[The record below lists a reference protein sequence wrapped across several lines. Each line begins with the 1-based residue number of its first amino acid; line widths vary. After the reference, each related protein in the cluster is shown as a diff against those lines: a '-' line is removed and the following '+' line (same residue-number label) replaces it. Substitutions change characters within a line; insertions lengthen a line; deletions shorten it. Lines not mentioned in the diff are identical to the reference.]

1 MTRSADTGARS
12 RVFISHGRA
21 DVEEARR
28 LKTGLAKSGLTGW
41 LAPDD
46 MVGRE
51 SWAGELNTEIA
62 RCDSFVVLIGST
74 TLASKHVERE
84 VTLAVEHD
92 RLIVPVLIE
101 QIRLTGP
108 LAYLLATRHWVEA
121 IGGLSDD
128 SIEVIAR
135 RSVPGDSPDPTSL
148 PSGIPESAR
157 PPGKVAWDESR
168 VPVPLDPIVGRD
180 ALVAS
185 VLESVRAG
193 RRLTTLRGPGGV
205 GKTRVALEVA
215 RRVAAEDGA
224 SVVFADLAEATSGSE
239 MMVGIANA
247 LGYGG
252 PDPGNPA
259 EVAKTLGQERV
270 VLVCDNLEQ
279 LAADTTPLHRLL
291 EAAPALVAL
300 VTSRTKLGLPGE
312 DVIVVPPLE
321 LGASQTTAE
330 GSSTSPAVEMFL
342 QVARHGDPG
351 FATAVHELAYVD
363 RVCRALD
370 GLPLALE
377 LAASRSAVM
386 SPSQLWERVGSP
398 VAQTSIR
405 PGTGR
410 RHSSVEATIAWSL
423 SLLSPEAAA
432 GFARLGVF
440 TGGFTLEAVEQV
452 CAADDESAADVDQWL
467 AELVDASVVQSADA
481 PSGRRFF
488 MLQLLL
494 AEARRRSSHPDL
506 DRRHATFY
514 AELAEARRPD
524 LIGPSGAAVTKGL
537 ADDLANWSQALGWAA
552 RHDPHLYCRLAR
564 GWRPVWVTTAR
575 PAEMLASPLSSD
587 SRASL
592 TTEES
597 AALDALSAIAGY
609 LAGASGALDG
619 FEIAAPGSAALA
631 PDPELLVMLWSF
643 HAAARVQAGDKD
655 GARDAATLAR
665 AYADEL
671 GDAHDQSVANDVSG
685 WVARAHGDLTAAR
698 TFAERSIELAEAQ
711 DDDVGVCFAL
721 NTLGLVLMEEG
732 DVDALLAC
740 AERMLAM
747 VEQGHG
753 VDTNQVQGEFLLRM
767 AHVMVGDWPAAASSL
782 LVSLTRREVFPVG
795 VIGDVLTAAA
805 VLSAAGRLDDAQRAL
820 ARTRQLATRF
830 EVDISEPEGPLR
842 EHLARLDGDGDTDS
856 TLADAEGDSSPLVPP
871 SLLEALRRVAENP
884 AQ

>member
-1 MTRSADTGARS
+1 MTQPADRGTSS

-21 DVEEARR
+21 DVDQARR
-28 LKTGLAKSGLTGW
+28 LKAGLAKSGLIGW

-51 SWAGELNTEIA
+51 SWAAELNAEIA
-62 RCDSFVVLIGST
+62 RCESFVVLIGST

-84 VTLAVEHD
+84 VTLAVEHE

-101 QIRLTGP
+101 QVRLTGS
-108 LAYLLATRHWVEA
+108 LAYLLATCHWVEA
-121 IGGLSDD
+121 IGGLTDA

-135 RSVPGDSPDPTSL
+135 RSSPGDSPDPGALSV
-148 PSGIPESAR
+148 GIPESAR

-180 ALVAS
+180 TLVAS
-185 VLESVRAG
+185 VMDSLRAG

-215 RRVAAEDGA
+215 RRVAAEDWA
-224 SVVFADLAEATSGSE
+224 SVVFADLSEATNASE
-239 MMVGIANA
+239 LMVGIANA

-279 LAADTTPLHRLL
+279 LAADTTPLHQLL

-300 VTSRTKLGLPGE
+300 VTSRTKLRLPGE
-312 DVIVVPPLE
+312 DVVVVPPLE
-321 LGASQTTAE
+321 LGAFQTTDE
-330 GSSTSPAVEMFL
+330 RSLTSPAVEMFL
-342 QVARHGDPG
+342 QVARHADPG

-398 VAQTSIR
+398 VAQASIK

-423 SLLSPEAAA
+423 SLLSPAALA
-432 GFARLGVF
+432 GFARLGIF

-452 CAADDESAADVDQWL
+452 CAAEDESAADVDQWL

-494 AEARRRSSHPDL
+494 AEARRRSSDPEL

-514 AELAEARRPD
+514 AELAETRRPD

-537 ADDLANWSQALGWAA
+537 ADDLANWSHALGWAS

-564 GWRPVWVTTAR
+564 GWRPVWVMTAR
-575 PAEMLASPLSSD
+575 PAEVLASPLSSE

-592 TTEES
+592 TPEES

-609 LAGASGALDG
+609 LAGSAGALDG
-619 FEIAAPGSAALA
+619 FELAVRGSADLA
-631 PDPELLVMLWSF
+631 SDPELLVMLWSF

-655 GARDAATLAR
+655 GGRDAATRAR
-665 AYADEL
+665 EYADEH

-685 WVARAHGDLTAAR
+685 WVARACGDLAAAR

-711 DDDVGVCFAL
+711 NDDVGVCFAL
-721 NTLGLVLMEEG
+721 NALGLVLVEEG
-732 DVDALLAC
+732 DVGPLRACAVRLLA
-740 AERMLAM
+740 L

-753 VDTNQVQGEFLLRM
+753 VEINQVQGEFLLRM
-767 AHVMVGDWPAAASSL
+767 AHIMVGDWSAAASSL
-782 LVSLTRREVFPVG
+782 LVSLIRREAFPVS
-795 VIGDVLTAAA
+795 VVGDVLTAAA
-805 VLSAAGRLDDAQRAL
+805 VLSAAGQRDDAHQALTRA
-820 ARTRQLATRF
+820 RQLATRF

-842 EHLARLDGDGDTDS
+842 EHLARLDGHAGPAPAETEVDS
-856 TLADAEGDSSPLVPP
+856 APLVPP
-871 SLLEALRRVAENP
+871 SLLAALREVAEKP
-884 AQ
+884 AS